1 MMIDK
6 AVDLS
11 APVHELITSRW
22 SGVSYDP
29 ERNINEQDLR
39 AMAEAGRWAPSC
51 FGDQPWR
58 ILFCNRQ
65 SDSDAWQ
72 KAFDCLAE
80 GNQPWCQ
87 HAPVLAIICADT
99 LFSQNGKPN
108 NWCEYDT
115 GAAALSLCL
124 QASALGLMTHQMA
137 GFSPDQAR
145 KSFGLP
151 DSVKP
156 LAMMTVGYQ
165 CSEENLPEEF
175 RERELKPRERNA
187 LGKHFFLNA
196 WDEGI

>member
-1 MMIDK
+1 MIEK

-11 APVHELITSRW
+11 APVHKLITSRW

-29 ERNINEQDLR
+29 KRPVNDNDLR

-58 ILFCNRQ
+58 ILFCDKHTNP
-65 SDSDAWQ
+65 DAWQ

-87 HAPVLAIICADT
+87 HAPVLSLICADT
-99 LFSQNGKPN
+99 LFSGNEKVNG
-108 NWCEYDT
+108 WCEYDT

-124 QASALGLMTHQMA
+124 QANALGLMTHQMA

-145 KSFGLP
+145 KEFDIP
-151 DSVKP
+151 ERIKP
-156 LAMMTVGYQ
+156 LAMMTVGYPL
-165 CSEENLPEEF
+165 SEDQLPDEF
-175 RERELKPRERNA
+175 RERELKPRARNA
-187 LGKHFFLNA
+187 LGAHFFLNG
-196 WDEGI
+196 WGEGF